1 MPTKHSASLIAAMAR
16 GEMWALHTVR
26 STEVMGSPATTPT
39 AAYQQPPQQQQQ
51 QQQLQHQP
59 QSGEVPGAGGV
70 PGSGELLESSSGK
83 AERIDK

>member
-26 STEVMGSPATTPT
+26 STEVMGSPAT
-39 AAYQQPPQQQQQ
+39 ASPPAD
-51 QQQLQHQP
+51 P
-59 QSGEVPGAGGV
+59 SP
-70 PGSGELLESSSGK
+70 ESAKKHPSPGK